1 MKARNLLVV
10 IHMTVALGTLS
21 GTAANALAD
30 EYKVDARHST
40 VIFRV
45 KHNRVSYFYG
55 RFNEI
60 KGGFTFDEADPTSL
74 ALDVEIKT
82 ESIDTNDKKRDE
94 HLKGPD
100 FFNAKRYKTITF
112 KSTKVKQGKDNT
124 HRVTGDLTLRGVT
137 KSITV
142 DVVHVGSGS
151 DSRGRHLAGFETSFT
166 IKRSDFGMDY
176 MVGGL
181 GDDIRIMVGLE
192 GVRRKPG
199 P

>member
-1 MKARNLLVV
+1 MKLCYLLVTCAV
-10 IHMTVALGTLS
+10 VGLGALPSAVARAS
-21 GTAANALAD
+21 AN
-30 EYKVDARHST
+30 EYEVDARHSS

-45 KHNRVSYFYG
+45 KHIGVSYFYG

-60 KGGFTFDEADPTSL
+60 KGSFTFDEAVPTSL
-74 ALDVEIKT
+74 VLDLEIKIA
-82 ESIDTNDKKRDE
+82 SIDTNDKKRDA

-100 FFNAKRYKTITF
+100 FFHGKQYKTITF
-112 KSTKVKQGKDNT
+112 KSTKVEQGEGKT
-124 HRVTGDLTLRGVT
+124 YRVTGDLTLRGVT

-151 DSRGRHLAGFETSFT
+151 DRRGRNLAGFETSFT

-181 GDDIRIMVGLE
+181 GDDIRIIVSLE
-192 GVRRKPG
+192 GVRQKTG
-199 P
+199 D